1 MAEPEPETEEQ
12 SQALQPSGP
21 PPPPVGLPVAARPKP
36 LVVERGDAAG
46 GDAEAAERREAD
58 VRAMAWYLGMNLVL
72 DEAHMGI
79 AEQALGAVLLEGWS
93 EELDAEGRMYYWR
106 TDEPAAEAQWEHPAD
121 AAFRRQLLEAR
132 ADGGTAE
139 SIGVGLTVAE
149 PPMPGMF
156 RPTPGAATVEELAEY
171 LGMDLSA
178 DRGLL
183 WIADAA
189 LAAGMPEGWSMHETT
204 KGPPFFH
211 NSHFG
216 ITQWEHPTDQFF
228 RSMYLAEKAKL
239 ETGESPDVKLARPMP
254 RTMPKDKPQPLPSPP
269 KVVKGDTSMIFG
281 GGDPDVAEKYA
292 RLKKISPLGVTEPRR
307 VRRNRR
313 ATLPPA
319 APKPV
324 APPGD
329 LGPLDEL
336 HIRVIEAKE
345 LRPVDTFGLSDPLVH
360 VIHSGPLGRDE
371 ARSPAVRRTL
381 NPTFIGAAFTFGVAP
396 SLTADTPLDEKVAGW
411 GSVEITVMDEA
422 PATVDVSAVETI
434 LGVVT
439 LELAGLK
446 ASANGGFGMQRWLE
460 LQPSEGASWKAQGQV
475 HIMAQILPGDSS
487 TQTLV
492 PAPEVEASAN
502 GDAETE
508 YTETD
513 VRDMAVYLGMNPLT
527 DEHLFWLAEEALCAS
542 LPVGWNPVV
551 KADGVPV
558 FVDAR
563 TGLESAEHPMDPCFR
578 NIFFREKEA
587 ERLFEVNEWQAVQA
601 EAEMLQRAMLEAE
614 LQEESEIMEGAPR
627 VRDDA
632 WKQVAKIP
640 VPDLLELVFT
650 MAGSNADQASVM
662 MKGELANEIFGESLA
677 EHWDD
682 IALDPD
688 TPVTREDFD
697 TFFDGLQET
706 LGENYEIFVIDM
718 VWTADVDVTAL
729 LPPPKMDGES
739 SDDALGMGNITADWE
754 DSQVMQSQN
763 MDQMY
768 DDFMEGTGEELPPE
782 PISAVAVEYM
792 AKFFGVDM
800 STETEL
806 VTLVQQ
812 AVCAALPDNIVE
824 RTDPD
829 TGETSWLDTMTSVS
843 QTSHPFEAST
853 KARLLELRAEIETMR
868 ARRADRLAVM
878 TTLDQGG
885 IDLPPVAMVDFQRV
899 VGLVDLLGPAP
910 TNDDRDNWKGWPKQI
925 CGTHPQ
931 AWVAFVQPN
940 GAGYYQHFGAES
952 EKTTVSSPYD
962 WPSLEEVTMQLHW
975 YYRLHDG
982 AAAAEGMEVRGRV
995 VRQPMRKAYVSP
1007 LSAYDP
1013 AKRPAMPP
1021 SESGAHHASR
1031 KVKAPTSRTGELAV
1045 PKAVRVVE
1053 KSNRSYYEPQATAAE
1068 RSVARKIDNKHA
1080 RCIWLHRNA
1089 DKDVDAWLR
1098 KSVRQGHFTI
1108 DTAVVDH
1115 GKYGKYI
1122 ERLQTQLMK
1131 DEMQYGSG
1139 DPRVEQGAYL
1149 LCMMCNVLGQREM
1162 ALGNHVPALQLFK
1175 QAEQASDP
1183 AIGYPF
1189 PARQQC
1195 RAWTL
1200 DSLAYYYEKR
1210 GKHRGAYSYL
1220 QKAFQALV
1228 ATDGNTEPSPFRGV
1242 DILLH
1247 TGYVAAKVRD
1257 PSMQCTALGCL
1268 CLPLSA
1274 DGCLCFRSQM
1284 FNYEQ
1289 SAMSSRA
1296 AVMALHSLAPDDSAA
1311 STPDAI
1317 RAHVRPHHQP
1327 ATTAIASHTCALVQL
1342 RMLSIAYNNLA
1353 VGLFGMGLESDLPA
1367 LQMLVERAAAT
1378 ADLASA
1384 APGGDLRN
1392 SHAVII
1398 RDNVTI
1404 FAMVRITVPSR
1415 YQSRS
1420 PLPGTSLAGSGAE
1433 TRAGFAFCRREAGRR
1448 WTARRHP

>member
-1 MAEPEPETEEQ
+1 MLWCATVCCAMAEPEPESPPIGDAEQ
-12 SQALQPSGP
+12 SQAIQPSGP
-21 PPPPVGLPVAARPKP
+21 PPPPVGLPIAARPKP
-36 LVVERGDAAG
+36 LAVEGTDAAA
-46 GDAEAAERREAD
+46 DAAEHLA
-58 VRAMAWYLGMNLVL
+58 RAMAWYLGMNLVL

-79 AEQALGAVLLEGWS
+79 AEQALGAVLPEGWS
-93 EELDAEGRMYYWR
+93 EELDTEGRMYYWR

-121 AAFRRQLLEAR
+121 AAFRRELLEAR
-132 ADGGTAE
+132 ADGRTAE
-139 SIGVGLTVAE
+139 SIEVGLTVAE

-156 RPTPGAATVEELAEY
+156 RPTPGVATVEELAEY
-171 LGMDLSA
+171 LGMDLTA

-239 ETGESPDVKLARPMP
+239 ETGESPGVKLARPMP
-254 RTMPKDKPQPLPSPP
+254 RTMPKDKPLVLPSPP
-269 KVVKGDTSMIFG
+269 KVIKGDLSMIFG
-281 GGDPDVAEKYA
+281 GGDPDVAEKYG

-307 VRRNRR
+307 VRPKRR

-319 APKPV
+319 VAKPV
-324 APPGD
+324 APPD
-329 LGPLDEL
+329 DIGPLDEL

-396 SLTADTPLDEKVAGW
+396 GLTADAPLDEKVAGW

-422 PATVDVSAVETI
+422 PATADVSAVETV

-446 ASANGGFGMQRWLE
+446 ASANGGFGTKRWLE

-475 HIMAQILPGDSS
+475 HIMAQILPGASS
-487 TQTLV
+487 TQVLV

-502 GDAETE
+502 EDAETE

-542 LPVGWNPVV
+542 LPLGWNPVV

-587 ERLFEVNEWQAVQA
+587 ERLFEENEWQAVQA
-601 EAEMLQRAMLEAE
+601 EAEMLQRAMLEAD
-614 LQEESEIMEGAPR
+614 LQEESEIMGGGGGEGGDETGAPR

-632 WKQVAKIP
+632 WKQVAKVP
-640 VPDLLELVFT
+640 VSDLLELAFT
-650 MAGSNADQASVM
+650 LAGSNADEVM
-662 MKGELANEIFGESLA
+662 TKGELANGIFGESLA

-682 IALDPD
+682 ITVDPD
-688 TPVTREDFD
+688 AQVTKEDFD
-697 TFFDGLQET
+697 AFFAGLEET
-706 LGENYEIFVIDM
+706 LGENYDIFVIDM
-718 VWTADVDVTAL
+718 VWKAEVDVTAL
-729 LPPPKMDGES
+729 LPPPKMEGES
-739 SDDALGMGNITADWE
+739 SDEDLGMGNITADWE
-754 DSQVMQSQN
+754 DSQVMQPQN
-763 MDQMY
+763 AMEQMY

-792 AKFFGVDM
+792 AKFFGVDL

-829 TGETSWLDTMTSVS
+829 TGKTSWLDTMTNET
-843 QTSHPFEAST
+843 QTAHPFEAST
-853 KARLLELRAEIETMR
+853 KARLPELRAEIETMR

-878 TTLDQGG
+878 STLDQGG
-885 IDLPPVAMVDFQRV
+885 IDLPPVAMADFQRV
-899 VGLVDLLGPAP
+899 VGLVDLLGPDP
-910 TNDDRDNWKGWPKQI
+910 TNEDRDNWKGWPKQI

-940 GAGYYQHFGAES
+940 GAGYYQRFGVES
-952 EKTTVSSPYD
+952 EQTMVSSPYD

-982 AAAAEGMEVRGRV
+982 AATAGGKEVRGRV
-995 VRQPMRKAYVSP
+995 VRQQPVRKAYVSP

-1031 KVKAPTSRTGELAV
+1031 KAKAPTSRTGELAV
-1045 PKAVRVVE
+1045 PKAVRIVE
-1053 KSNRSYYEPQATAAE
+1053 KSDRSYYEPLATKAE
-1068 RSVARKIDNKHA
+1068 RSVARKVEFKHA
-1080 RCIWLHRNA
+1080 RCVWLHRNT
-1089 DKDVDAWLR
+1089 DKDVEAWLR
-1098 KSVRQGHFTI
+1098 KSVRQGHFNI

-1115 GKYGKYI
+1115 GKYGKYV
-1122 ERLQTQLMK
+1122 ERLQTRLMK

-1247 TGYVAAKVRD
+1247 TGYVAAKVHS
-1257 PSMQCTALGCL
+1257 PS
-1268 CLPLSA
+1268 S
-1274 DGCLCFRSQM
+1274 
-1284 FNYEQ
+1284 N
-1289 SAMSSRA
+1289 
-1296 AVMALHSLAPDDSAA
+1296 
-1311 STPDAI
+1311 
-1317 RAHVRPHHQP
+1317 
-1327 ATTAIASHTCALVQL
+1327 
-1342 RMLSIAYNNLA
+1342 
-1353 VGLFGMGLESDLPA
+1353 
-1367 LQMLVERAAAT
+1367 
-1378 ADLASA
+1378 
-1384 APGGDLRN
+1384 
-1392 SHAVII
+1392 
-1398 RDNVTI
+1398 
-1404 FAMVRITVPSR
+1404 
-1415 YQSRS
+1415 
-1420 PLPGTSLAGSGAE
+1420 
-1433 TRAGFAFCRREAGRR
+1433 
-1448 WTARRHP
+1448 